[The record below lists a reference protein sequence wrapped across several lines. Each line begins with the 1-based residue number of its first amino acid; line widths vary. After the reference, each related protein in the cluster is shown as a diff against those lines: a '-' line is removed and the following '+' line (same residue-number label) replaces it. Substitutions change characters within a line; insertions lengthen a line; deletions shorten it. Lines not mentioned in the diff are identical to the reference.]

1 MIQIECQFA
10 FWNGCELKNIRYAGD
25 EAGTDAELERMN
37 TINPDGKY
45 TQAVKFLM
53 DFHTPK
59 NTGDTTFNP
68 DADYNDYAWWL
79 ARADKGGWEIVTFGY

>member
-53 DFHTPK
+53 DFLRPRIPVTRPSTP
-59 NTGDTTFNP
+59 TRIITTMR
-68 DADYNDYAWWL
+68 DGR
-79 ARADKGGWEIVTFGY
+79 RAPIRAAGRS